1 MSSVKN
7 ILIFASGN
15 LWAIGGLQR
24 SYEVL
29 TGYLVR
35 RGHRVTLAA
44 WQDDKDSDVS
54 EIAFK
59 LPHEVSLRLMENN
72 NFTNANFLRIRAMVQ
87 EVAPDVV
94 LVVNSSQPGLFL
106 LMAARGLRIPVV
118 YSIRGSAEY
127 CLRYSWP
134 CMHALNLAYYGAVA
148 GHVLMPSYKSVF
160 PPAIQDR
167 LRVIP
172 SQIEPAARYAATE
185 APGADGRFAVLYSGR
200 FSFEKRVDLLVRAFA
215 AVMDSFPAWD
225 LWLYGDGPLLQTIKT
240 LVEESGIGGRVRFGM
255 EKNTEDMYKVYPQS
269 HLMVLPSE
277 QEGCPM
283 ALREAM
289 AHRVPVIAFA
299 ECSGSNE
306 IITSGKDGLLI
317 DNDDRVG
324 RLAESMTTMMGD
336 PVLRQKMGAEAS
348 VTAGNYQ
355 ADVIN
360 AQWEILLIDAAE
372 GAGLASES
380 IRKKHASELAAA
392 ARELDALEKMQRF
405 RNIFSFA
412 RDPVLFEHHRTEYL
426 VIYGHAFFDKKYYL
440 ETYIEV
446 KKSGVDPLLH
456 YLSSGWREGHDPSP
470 EFDTRAYRDRYM
482 AANDD
487 RCPLYHYYVEG
498 RFLGVQPMRINSDYY
513 EKWPMRRPKFGSN
526 VVSDAQEEFKL
537 YVHAKNKRNHG
548 QDR

>member
-1 MSSVKN
+1 MSSGKN

-35 RGHRVTLAA
+35 HGHRVTLAA
-44 WQDDKDSDVS
+44 WQDDKKSDVS

-59 LPHEVSLRLMENN
+59 FPQEVSLRLMENN
-72 NFTNANFLRIRAMVQ
+72 NFAKANFLRIRAMVQ
-87 EVAPDVV
+87 EVAPHVV

-106 LMAARGLRIPVV
+106 LMAARGLGIPVV

-148 GHVLMPSYKSVF
+148 GHVLMPSYKAVF

-167 LRVIP
+167 LCVIP
-172 SQIEPAARYAATE
+172 SQIEPATHYATTE
-185 APGADGRFAVLYSGR
+185 APGADGRLVVLYSGR
-200 FSFEKRVDLLVRAFA
+200 FSFEKRVDILVRAFA
-215 AVMDSFPAWD
+215 SIMESFPAWD
-225 LWLYGDGPLLQTIKT
+225 LWLYGDGPLLPNIKS
-240 LVEESGIGGRVRFGM
+240 LVKECGIGGRVRFGM
-255 EKNTEDMYKVYPQS
+255 AKNTEDMYKVYPMT

-289 AHRVPVIAFA
+289 AHRVPVIAFD

-317 DNDDRVG
+317 GNDDRIQ
-324 RLAESMTTMMGD
+324 RLAESMATMMGD
-336 PVLRQKMGAEAS
+336 PDMRRRLGVEGS
-348 VTAGNYQ
+348 VTANNYQ

-360 AQWEILLIDAAE
+360 AQWERLLIDAAE
-372 GAGLASES
+372 GKGLAAAS
-380 IRKKHASELAAA
+380 IRKKYAEELAAA
-392 ARELDALEKMQRF
+392 ESELDALEKKQRF
-405 RNIFSFA
+405 RNIFKFS
-412 RDPVLFEHHRTEYL
+412 RDPALFERHKREYL

-440 ETYIEV
+440 ETYIDV

-456 YLSSGWREGHDPSP
+456 YLSSGWREGYDPSP
-470 EFDTRAYRDRYM
+470 EFDSLAYRDKYM
-482 AANDD
+482 ADDDD

-498 RFLGVQPMRINSDYY
+498 RFSGTEPIRVSADYY

-526 VVSDAQEEFKL
+526 VIDDAAEEFRL
-537 YVHAKNKRNHG
+537 YVEAKSKQH
-548 QDR
+548 